1 VVLKEIL
8 VLQVTLEQEVYRV
21 NRGSKVTPVLWDIPV
36 PWEILV
42 LKGNK
47 VQEEQM
53 VFRGNRVIQVP

>member
-8 VLQVTLEQEVYRV
+8 VLQVTLEQEVYRVNRV

-47 VQEEQM
+47 VQEE
-53 VFRGNRVIQVP
+53 